1 MTPHL
6 PSTVESAA
14 LNLLLVEDDEVD
26 VMNIQRAFRKCEM
39 RPPLVAGDGA
49 EAMDVLKGRSDKRLP
64 TTRRIILLDLNLP
77 KVTGL
82 EFLRRLR
89 ADPDLRGTPVV
100 ILTTSESDRDKV
112 EAFSLNVAG
121 YLLKPVSPEELTGM
135 VADLTHYWHRNQFP
149 SDGTAAARG

>member
-1 MTPHL
+1 MTPHHT
-6 PSTVESAA
+6 TVSEHAA

-26 VMNIQRAFRKCEM
+26 VMNIQRAFRKCDM

-49 EAMDVLKGRSDKRLP
+49 EAMAILKGQSDKQLP
-64 TTRRIILLDLNLP
+64 AGRRIVILDLNLP

-89 ADPDLRGTPVV
+89 ADTELCATPVI

-112 EAFSLNVAG
+112 DAYSLNVAG
-121 YLLKPVSPEELTGM
+121 YLLKPVTPDELIEM
-135 VADLTHYWHRNQFP
+135 VSDLADYWHRNQFP
-149 SDGTAAARG
+149 SGGATAARG